1 MVDSERAWRG
11 GGWRCSPDNTSAPTF
26 ESIAAL
32 GNARNK
38 QAGIFQGLA
47 EPVAKGVMQLA
58 LLKRLTMFE
67 RTW

>member
-11 GGWRCSPDNTSAPTF
+11 GGWRLAQTRTSAPTF

-32 GNARNK
+32 GDARNE
-38 QAGIFQGLA
+38 QTGIA
-47 EPVAKGVMQLA
+47 EPVAKGGLQLA